1 MDINFVTYVSRFQK
15 VLPQGQISHGPVV
28 HVNLNFHFFYHIL
41 VQCSWVATDNLLD
54 LYKITS
60 FMLFSLSVQA
70 VHDQGAIDYYIV
82 RVFRV
87 PIDLFGFGLE
97 L

>member
-1 MDINFVTYVSRFQK
+1 
-15 VLPQGQISHGPVV
+15 
-28 HVNLNFHFFYHIL
+28 
-41 VQCSWVATDNLLD
+41 
-54 LYKITS
+54 
-60 FMLFSLSVQA
+60 MLFSLSVQA

-97 L
+97 LWSICSDSD